1 MSLASSLPPEARV
14 LTLAART
21 CLDPPAAEQLR
32 ALLGRPLDHERLYH
46 LALRH
51 GVVALMYRNLL
62 QAAPD
67 AVPEPWRTRLETEAR
82 ALAVHNLHQTQEL
95 LRLVDRLEAEGIP
108 VIPFKG
114 PALAALIYG
123 DPAARVYV
131 DIDLLVKRSDFW
143 KARRVIESLGYRAHK
158 QLGEAETEAYLDTQL
173 GFEFIHESRDF
184 VVELHWAFFYTIYD
198 LPLDPEAIWAR
209 HRQVP
214 FAGRT
219 LRTMAPEDL
228 LLYLAI
234 HGNKHRWLKLT
245 WVADVA
251 ELLRRCADLDGAA
264 VLQQAHRLGTA
275 RVLAI
280 GCTLAAELLGAPV
293 PDVLQRGLSQRR
305 AARRMAREVVTRW
318 MFREDADVRAF
329 WPMFWYHFRERE
341 RWRHRLGYLGH
352 HLKLAL
358 APTEKDRAFCR
369 LPKQLTFLY
378 PVIRP
383 VRVLVERLHPGEAS

>member
-1 MSLASSLPPEARV
+1 MSFALSLPAEAQV
-14 LTLAART
+14 LVLAART
-21 CLDPPAAEQLR
+21 RLDPPAAEQLR
-32 ALLGRPLDHERLYH
+32 TLMGRPLDWERLCR

-51 GVVALMYRNLL
+51 GVVALVYRNLL
-62 QAAPD
+62 QVAPG
-67 AVPEPWRTRLETEAR
+67 AVPELWRLRLEEAVR
-82 ALAVHNLHQTQEL
+82 SLAVHNLHQTQEL
-95 LRLVDRLEAEGIP
+95 LRLVDRLESERVP

-131 DIDLLVKRSDFW
+131 DIDLLVQRDDFW
-143 KARRVIESLGYRAHK
+143 KARHVIESLGYRAHK

-173 GFEFIHESRDF
+173 GFEFIHQSRGF

-198 LPLDPEAIWAR
+198 LPLDPEVVWVR
-209 HRQVP
+209 HQQVS

-251 ELLRRCADLDGAA
+251 ELLRHHPDLNGAV
-264 VLQQAHRLGTA
+264 VLQQAHRLGVA

-293 PDVLQRGLSQRR
+293 PDVLQRGLRQRR
-305 AARRMAREVVTRW
+305 VARRMAREVVTRW
-318 MFREDADVRAF
+318 MFQEDANVHAF
-329 WPMFWYHFRERE
+329 WPVFWYHFRERE
-341 RWRHRLGYLGH
+341 RWQHRIGYLDH
-352 HLKLAL
+352 HLKLVL

-369 LPKQLTFLY
+369 LPERLAFLY

-383 VRVLVERLHPGEAS
+383 VRVLVERLHPGKTV

>member
-1 MSLASSLPPEARV
+1 MSLASSLLPEARV

-32 ALLGRPLDHERLYH
+32 ALLNQPLDWERLYR
-46 LALRH
+46 LTLRH
-51 GVVALMYRNLL
+51 GVVALAYRNLL

-67 AVPEPWRTRLETEAR
+67 AVPEPWRIRLEAEAR

-173 GFEFIHESRDF
+173 GFEFVHESRDF

-245 WVADVA
+245 GWPTCRTAA
-251 ELLRRCADLDGAA
+251 SLR
-264 VLQQAHRLGTA
+264 
-275 RVLAI
+275 
-280 GCTLAAELLGAPV
+280 
-293 PDVLQRGLSQRR
+293 
-305 AARRMAREVVTRW
+305 
-318 MFREDADVRAF
+318 
-329 WPMFWYHFRERE
+329 
-341 RWRHRLGYLGH
+341 
-352 HLKLAL
+352 
-358 APTEKDRAFCR
+358 
-369 LPKQLTFLY
+369 
-378 PVIRP
+378 
-383 VRVLVERLHPGEAS
+383 

>member
-1 MSLASSLPPEARV
+1 MSLASSLSPEARV

-21 CLDPPAAEQLR
+21 RLDPLAAAQLQ
-32 ALLGRPLDHERLYH
+32 ALLAQPLDWERLYRWT
-46 LALRH
+46 LRH
-51 GVVALMYRNLL
+51 GVVAPVYRNLL
-62 QAAPD
+62 ATAPE

-82 ALAVHNLHQTQEL
+82 ALAIHNLYQTQEL
-95 LRLVDRLEAEGIP
+95 LRLVEQLEAEGIP
-108 VIPFKG
+108 VLPFKG

-131 DIDLLVKRSDFW
+131 DIDLLVRRADFRR
-143 KARRVIESLGYRAHK
+143 ARRVLESMGYRAHK
-158 QLGEAETEAYLDTQL
+158 PLSGAEEEAYLDTQL
-173 GFEFIHESRDF
+173 GFEFVHESRDF

-214 FAGRT
+214 FAGRM

-251 ELLRRCADLDGAA
+251 ELLRRYPDLDGD
-264 VLQQAHRLGTA
+264 VVRQQAQWLGVA
-275 RVLAI
+275 RVLTI

-293 PDVLQRGLSQRR
+293 PDVLHRGLRQHRT
-305 AARRMAREVVTRW
+305 ARRMAREVVMRW

-341 RWRHRLGYLGH
+341 RWRHRLGYLRH
-352 HLKLAL
+352 HLKLVL
-358 APTEKDRAFCR
+358 APTDRDRAFCR
-369 LPKQLTFLY
+369 LPEYLAFLY

-383 VRVLVERLHPGEAS
+383 VRILVERLHPDRIP